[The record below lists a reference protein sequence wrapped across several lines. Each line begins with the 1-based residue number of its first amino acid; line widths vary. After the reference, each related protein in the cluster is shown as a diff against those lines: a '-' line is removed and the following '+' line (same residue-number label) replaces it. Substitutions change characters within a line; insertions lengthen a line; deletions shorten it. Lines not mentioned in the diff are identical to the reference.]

1 MAEGSGEKP
10 AGFHTGRLTSYRQE
24 WKDNGC
30 RQNSCGGRFRF
41 FCLQGYSACLQE
53 ESFAIQNLFL
63 VAALLLVTY
72 NLWDS
77 YRADES
83 RKEILEEYK
92 EENRR
97 VFSDTG
103 STEGESPDYKLDPG
117 MDMPEVLLDDFD
129 NAACIGILEIPS
141 LNLELPVLS
150 EWSYPNLK
158 LAPCRYAGSAYSD
171 NLVIAAHNYQTHFG
185 KLKSVLEGSEVSFT
199 DAAGNKFVYHVA
211 AMEALTPQS
220 VEEMTAGEW
229 PLTLF
234 TCTPDGK
241 NRVTVRCE

>member
-1 MAEGSGEKP
+1 MSKKKNGRTGIFFTI
-10 AGFHTGRLTSYRQE
+10 AGT
-24 WKDNGC
+24 
-30 RQNSCGGRFRF
+30 
-41 FCLQGYSACLQE
+41 
-53 ESFAIQNLFL
+53 LFL
-63 VAALLLVTY
+63 VAALLLLTY

-103 STEGESPDYKLDPG
+103 STEGEIPDYKLDPG
-117 MDMPEVLLDDFD
+117 MDMPEVLLDDLE

-141 LNLELPVLS
+141 LDLELPVLS

-158 LAPCRYAGSAYSD
+158 LAPCRYAGSAYTH

-185 KLKSVLEGSEVSFT
+185 KLKSVREGSEVSFT

-211 AMEALTPQS
+211 AVEALTPQS

>member
-1 MAEGSGEKP
+1 MYLKYGRRIRRK
-10 AGFHTGRLTSYRQE
+10 TGRLPYRSTYFVQTGQL
-24 WKDNGC
+24 WWPVPLLLLAGT
-30 RQNSCGGRFRF
+30 
-41 FCLQGYSACLQE
+41 
-53 ESFAIQNLFL
+53 LFL
-63 VAALLLVTY
+63 VAALLLLTY

-103 STEGESPDYKLDPG
+103 STEGE
-117 MDMPEVLLDDFD
+117 
-129 NAACIGILEIPS
+129 IPS
-141 LNLELPVLS
+141 LDLELPVLS

-158 LAPCRYAGSAYSD
+158 LAPCRYAGSAYTD
-171 NLVIAAHNYQTHFG
+171 NLVIAAHNYQTYFG
-185 KLKSVLEGSEVSFT
+185 KLKSVREGSEVSFT

-211 AMEALTPQS
+211 AVEALTPQS

>member
-10 AGFHTGRLTSYRQE
+10 AGFHTGRFTSYRQ
-24 WKDNGC
+24 D
-30 RQNSCGGRFRF
+30 SCGGRFRF
-41 FCLQGYSACLQE
+41 FCLQGYSVCLQE

-63 VAALLLVTY
+63 VAALLLLTY

-97 VFSDTG
+97 GFSDTG
-103 STEGESPDYKLDPG
+103 STEGEIPDYKLDPG
-117 MDMPEVLLDDFD
+117 MDMPEILLDDLD

-141 LNLELPVLS
+141 LDLELPVLG

-158 LAPCRYAGSAYSD
+158 LAPCRYAGSAYTD

-185 KLKSVLEGSEVSFT
+185 KLKSVREGSEVSFT
-199 DAAGNKFVYHVA
+199 DAAGNKFVYYVA
-211 AMEALTPQS
+211 AVEALTPQS

>member
-10 AGFHTGRLTSYRQE
+10 AGFHTGRLTSYRQ
-24 WKDNGC
+24 D
-30 RQNSCGGRFRF
+30 SCGGRFRF

-63 VAALLLVTY
+63 VAALLLLTY

-103 STEGESPDYKLDPG
+103 STEGEIPDYKLDPG

-141 LNLELPVLS
+141 LDLELPVLS

-158 LAPCRYAGSAYSD
+158 LAPCRYAGSAYTD

-185 KLKSVLEGSEVSFT
+185 KLKSVREGSEVSFT

-211 AMEALTPQS
+211 AVEALTPQS